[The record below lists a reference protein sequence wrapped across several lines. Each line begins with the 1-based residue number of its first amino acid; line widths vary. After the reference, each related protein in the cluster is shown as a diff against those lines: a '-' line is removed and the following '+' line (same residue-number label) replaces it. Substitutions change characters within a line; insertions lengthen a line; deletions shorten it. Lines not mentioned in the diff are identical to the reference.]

1 MQLYI
6 TSVGE
11 SVQLFSRLAQAAL
24 ATLIYPVKI
33 VDERSLLRLFNVPRR
48 VVNRREDSLD
58 REGGCV
64 HKCAAIHRNLCCIAN
79 RILSLLLLLLFFFI
93 YFFLLF
99 LLFLLLFLLL
109 LREQYLLAV
118 MKTGYHASASRSLS
132 CVKGIL
138 EITNNLNAVCLSL
151 RTFTWAVYELWGG
164 KKIDWR
170 VTRVVST
177 KRDDF
182 YRRKK
187 NDTADPFPYVCPAA
201 LSIFASRTNGRGEEI
216 GIMLWLMIPG
226 QLMDLLTHLALGNY
240 IIQRSF

>member
-1 MQLYI
+1 MKHGVKLCNYI
-6 TSVGE
+6 SPTSVGE

-33 VDERSLLRLFNVPRR
+33 VDERSLLRLFDVPRR

-79 RILSLLLLLLFFFI
+79 RILSPPPLLFYLFFS
-93 YFFLLF
+93 
-99 LLFLLLFLLL
+99 LLFLLLFFLLLLL

-164 KKIDWR
+164 KKSIGVLRAWCPR
-170 VTRVVST
+170 SEMIFIGGKKTTQLIRSPTFAPRLCPFLPRARTVGGRRSVS
-177 KRDDF
+177 
-182 YRRKK
+182 
-187 NDTADPFPYVCPAA
+187 C
-201 LSIFASRTNGRGEEI
+201 SG
-216 GIMLWLMIPG
+216 
-226 QLMDLLTHLALGNY
+226 
-240 IIQRSF
+240 